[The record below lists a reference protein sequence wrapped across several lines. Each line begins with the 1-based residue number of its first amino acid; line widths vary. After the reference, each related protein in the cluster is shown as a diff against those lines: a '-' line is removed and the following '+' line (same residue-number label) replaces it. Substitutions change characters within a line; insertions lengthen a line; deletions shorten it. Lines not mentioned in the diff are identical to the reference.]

1 MTATARRTTDL
12 TVPALLAILTLT
24 ALGLAML
31 EQPASAQTSAAT
43 KTFANEQ
50 YRYSVAMPVGCRH
63 QEGPGT
69 VDAVCSGDFDPERS
83 ALVTSAA
90 ALVMEVAAEIVA
102 ADAGKSATEL
112 AQVYG
117 EATFRD
123 ELPEAVCGESDK
135 GRAKIANVTQ
145 AVQDARVTFAAD
157 VVCAE
162 VKFLQIGERRASV
175 RYLIGPDA
183 RYRLVARAPTDDF
196 AKQKPAIDAF
206 FDSFQV
212 LPARK

>member
-1 MTATARRTTDL
+1 MTPIARRTTDL
-12 TVPALLAILTLT
+12 TVVAVLAIGTLA
-24 ALGLAML
+24 ALGLAV
-31 EQPASAQTSAAT
+31 PAKPAIAQTSAAT

-112 AQVYG
+112 AQAYG